1 MENAPMIGRTLGHY
15 RIVAKIGAGGMGEV
29 YSAHDVR
36 LERDV
41 ALKVLPVEA
50 LSDDAARKR
59 FRKEALALSKLNH
72 PHIATIY
79 DFDSDG
85 GVDFLAMEFV
95 AGETLAQR
103 IANKSLNEKDVAG
116 LGGQIADALEEAHEQ
131 GIVHRDLKPGNVM
144 VTAKGRV
151 KVLDFGL
158 AKLLRPSGSTTS
170 VDTVSETQQG
180 VSGTLPYMAPEQLR
194 EEAVDQRS
202 DIFAFG
208 AVLYEMATGQ
218 RPFPETSS
226 SRLTEAILHHAPVA
240 PRALNPRVSPEL
252 ERIILKCLDKAPEL
266 RFQSAKEL
274 SLDLRRLGAPVTA
287 VNLPRV
293 AGKGAGVGKIV
304 AASVVAIV
312 VLVGIAALLNVGGWR
327 DRFAGIS
334 KAPKFES
341 IAVLPL
347 ANLSAD
353 PAQEYFA
360 DGMTEELT
368 TELAQISG
376 LRVISRTSTMRYKG
390 SKKPLPEIAKELGVD
405 AVIEGSVERSGEEVR
420 ITAQLINARND
431 THLWARSYH
440 RNLRD
445 VLAMQSEV
453 ARAIAGE
460 ISVQLTPQEQ
470 ARFERSRPVN
480 TAAYEAYLRGLY
492 HWNFHTPEEMQK
504 AVSEF
509 NRAIEIDPGYAL
521 AYVALSNTYHLLP
534 FNADIA
540 PQEAFP
546 KAKEAALK
554 AIQLDPQLGEAHS
567 SLALVLGQYDWD
579 WAGAEREHKR
589 AIELSPNSPSALMYY
604 AELLSLEGRH
614 DEAIAAAS
622 RGRELDPVA
631 GAVGLQLSRAYFHE
645 RQYDRA
651 AQSFLQFLEINPR
664 FWPLHLYLGQVY
676 EQQGKYAQ
684 AIVELRQAQGPTLQ
698 ATSIIG
704 HVYALSGQK
713 PEAEKIL
720 GELLLRSKSAYLPP
734 IYIARIYAG
743 LGQKDEAMAWLEKS
757 YAVRDSH
764 MEFLGVDPTF
774 DALRSDARF
783 ADLLRR
789 LNLSK

>member
-1 MENAPMIGRTLGHY
+1 MIGRTLSHY
-15 RIVAKIGAGGMGEV
+15 RIVAKLGAGGMGEV
-29 YSAHDVR
+29 YRAHDER

-41 ALKVLPVEA
+41 ALKVLPPSA
-50 LSDDAARKR
+50 LSDEVARKR
-59 FRKEALALSKLNH
+59 FRREALALSKLNH

-79 DFDSDG
+79 DFDSDS
-85 GVDFLAMEFV
+85 GVDFLAMEYV
-95 AGETLAQR
+95 VGETLGQK
-103 IANKSLNEKDVAG
+103 IANKSLSEKDVAG
-116 LGGQIADALEEAHEQ
+116 LGGQIAEALEEAHEH

-158 AKLLRPSGSTTS
+158 AKLLRPGSPKAAA
-170 VDTVSETQQG
+170 DTLSETQHG
-180 VSGTLPYMAPEQLR
+180 MSGTLPYMAPEQLR
-194 EEAVDQRS
+194 EEPVDQRS
-202 DIFAFG
+202 DIFALG
-208 AVLYEMATGQ
+208 VVLYEMATGQ
-218 RPFPETSS
+218 RPFPETGS
-226 SRLTEAILHHAPVA
+226 SRLTEAILHQPPVP
-240 PRALNPRVSPEL
+240 PRALNPRISPEL
-252 ERIILKCLDKAPEL
+252 ERIILKCLEKAPEL

-274 SLDLRRLGAPVTA
+274 SVDLRRLSAPSTA
-287 VNLPRV
+287 VIPSDASRTSHGVRMV
-293 AGKGAGVGKIV
+293 AAASIV
-304 AASVVAIV
+304 ALLAALTIV
-312 VLVGIAALLNVGGWR
+312 ALLNTSWWHE
-327 DRFAGIS
+327 RFPGNT
-334 KAPKFES
+334 KGPKFES
-341 IAVLPL
+341 LAVLPL

-353 PAQEYFA
+353 PEQEYFA

-405 AVIEGSVERSGEEVR
+405 AVIEGSVERSGDEVR
-420 ITAQLINARND
+420 ISAQLINARSD

-460 ISVQLTPQEQ
+460 IRVQLTPQEV

-492 HWNFHTPEEMQK
+492 HWNFHTPDEMQK
-504 AVSEF
+504 AIVEY

-521 AYVALSNTYHLLP
+521 AYVALSNTFHLLP
-534 FNADIA
+534 FNADAA
-540 PQEAFP
+540 PQSAFP

-579 WAGAEREHKR
+579 WTEAEREHKR
-589 AIELSPNSPSALMYY
+589 AVELSPNSPSALMYY
-604 AELLSLEGRH
+604 AELLSLQGRS
-614 DEAIAAAS
+614 DEAIAAAT
-622 RGRELDPVA
+622 RGRELDPVS
-631 GAVGLQLSRAYFHE
+631 GAVGLQLSRAYFHA

-651 AQSFLQFLEINPR
+651 AQSFQQFLDTNPH
-664 FWPLHLYLGQVY
+664 FWPLHLFLGQVY
-676 EQQGKYAQ
+676 EQQGQYAK
-684 AIVELRQAQGPTLQ
+684 ALVELHQAEGPTLQ
-698 ATSIIG
+698 ATSVIG
-704 HVYALSGQK
+704 HVFARSGQR

-720 GELLLRSKSAYLPP
+720 RELIGRSNTAYLPP
-734 IYIARIYAG
+734 TYIARIYAG
-743 LGQKDEAMAWLEKS
+743 LGEKDEAIAWLEKGF
-757 YAVRDSH
+757 ALRDSH

-774 DALRSDARF
+774 DGLRSDTRF
-783 ADLLRR
+783 TDLLRR